1 MKRPH
6 RQKSRAATVSFGLLL
21 AIHALFFV
29 SFLLTAGLA
38 TARAEAAACRGED
51 LLAALEAEDPA
62 KLEAIRA
69 EARKTPNSRGLLWRV
84 EKPGVEPS
92 HLFGTMH
99 MTDPRVTALAPE
111 AQQAFDGAERLVIET
126 TDVLDEKRMVAALAA
141 NPELTMFTDGTTLS
155 SLLSPEDAEVLAEGL
170 QARGIPPLSV
180 AKMKPWILV
189 SVISVPACELSR
201 KASGL
206 PMLDVR
212 LAQDAEA
219 AGKPVEGLETAADQL
234 GAMASL
240 PLDFHMKGLVDTLR
254 LGDRLDDVV
263 ETMIVLYEE
272 GETGLFWP
280 LFRAEFP
287 QSDDGGYAAFE
298 ETMITRRNHV
308 MAERALPIL
317 EKGDAFV
324 AVGALHLPGEDG
336 LVALLRQHGFTVTPV
351 E

>member
-1 MKRPH
+1 MNLSHRP
-6 RQKSRAATVSFGLLL
+6 KSRAATFSFGLLL
-21 AIHALFFV
+21 AIHALFFI
-29 SFLLTAGLA
+29 SFLLTAGLT
-38 TARAEAAACRGED
+38 TARAEGAVCTGKD
-51 LLAALEAEDPA
+51 LLAALEVENPA

-69 EARKTPNSRGLLWRV
+69 EAAQTPNGRGLLWRV

-92 HLFGTMH
+92 YLFGTMH
-99 MTDPRVTALAPE
+99 MTDPRVTALAPQ
-111 AQQAFDGAERLVIET
+111 AQQAFDAAERLVIET
-126 TDVLDEKRMVAALAA
+126 TDVLDEKRMLAALAA

-155 SLLSPEDAEVLAEGL
+155 SLLSPEDAQVLAEGL

-180 AKMKPWILV
+180 AKMKPWILASLV
-189 SVISVPACELSR
+189 SMPACELNR

-206 PMLDVR
+206 PMLDVK
-212 LAQDAEA
+212 LAQDAQA
-219 AGKPVEGLETAADQL
+219 AGKPVQGLETAADQL

-240 PLDFHMKGLVDTLR
+240 PIDFHMNGLVDTLK
-254 LGDRLDDVV
+254 LGGRIEDVI

-272 GETGLFWP
+272 GETSLFWP

-298 ETMITRRNHV
+298 ETMITRRNHT

-317 EKGDAFV
+317 EGGDAFV

-336 LVALLRQHGFTVTPV
+336 LVTLLREHGFTVTLA

>member
-1 MKRPH
+1 MNASH
-6 RQKSRAATVSFGLLL
+6 RAGTRAATLSFGLLL
-21 AIHALFFV
+21 ALHALFFF

-38 TARAEAAACRGED
+38 TARAEAAACKGED

-62 KLEAIRA
+62 RLDAIRA
-69 EARKTPNSRGLLWRV
+69 EAAKTPNGRGLLWRV

-92 HLFGTMH
+92 FLFGTMH

-111 AQQAFDGAERLVIET
+111 AQRAFEAADRLVIET

-155 SLLSPEDAEVLAEGL
+155 SLLSPEDAAVLAEGL
-170 QARGIPPLSV
+170 EARGIPPSSV
-180 AKMKPWILV
+180 AKMKPWILASVV
-189 SVISVPACELSR
+189 SMPACELSR
-201 KASGL
+201 KAQGL
-206 PMLDVR
+206 PMLDVK
-212 LAQDAEA
+212 LARDAQA

-234 GAMASL
+234 NAMASL
-240 PLDFHMKGLVDTLR
+240 PLDFHMKGLVDTLK
-254 LGDRLDDVV
+254 LGDRLEDVI
-263 ETMIVLYEE
+263 ETMIVLYEK

-298 ETMITRRNHV
+298 ETMITRRNHA

-317 EKGDAFV
+317 AEGDVFV

-336 LVALLRQHGFTVTPV
+336 LVALLREHGFTVAPA